1 MLKYSP
7 LDAEHRALD
16 ARMTPFGGWDM
27 PLQYAGGTL
36 SEHLACRHDAVVF
49 DVSHLGTVRV
59 EGPEAFEQLQK
70 SLTNDLHK
78 IAPGRAQYTHLLD
91 PKDASVLD
99 DIIIWW
105 ISDQVFDVM
114 PNASNTDDVIAAIGG
129 VDTTATRAVLAIQG
143 PQARVKVAT
152 FFPEAAAVGKF

>member
-7 LDAEHRALD
+7 LDSEHRALD

-36 SEHLACRHDAVVF
+36 SEHLACRNDAVVF

-59 EGPEAFEQLQK
+59 EGPQAFDTLQK
-70 SLTNDLHK
+70 SLTNDLQK

-91 PKDASVLD
+91 PK
-99 DIIIWW
+99 
-105 ISDQVFDVM
+105 
-114 PNASNTDDVIAAIGG
+114 GG
-129 VDTTATRAVLAIQG
+129 SMIRFLMSCQMHPTPTMSS
-143 PQARVKVAT
+143 PQLG
-152 FFPEAAAVGKF
+152 E

>member
-36 SEHLACRHDAVVF
+36 SEHLACRNDAVVF

-59 EGPEAFEQLQK
+59 EGPQAFDTLQK
-70 SLTNDLHK
+70 CLTNDLHK

-99 DIIIWW
+99 DIIVWW
-105 ISDQVFDVM
+105 IADQVFDVM
-114 PNASNTDDVIAAIGG
+114 PNA
-129 VDTTATRAVLAIQG
+129 
-143 PQARVKVAT
+143 
-152 FFPEAAAVGKF
+152 